1 MIKGIGIDLIEFT
14 RFSKVSEDFF
24 NQIFTSSEMESI
36 QKNTTFAGLK
46 FSVKE
51 AILKAL
57 GIGLYFGFFF
67 KNIEL
72 KNNGEVCVNEPL
84 PKIFSDD
91 KRYIHIGAGNSK
103 RYACGIA
110 IIEEKQE
117 VD

>member
-24 NQIFTSSEMESI
+24 NQIFTTNELELI
-36 QKNTTFAGLK
+36 QKNRISAGLK
-46 FSVKE
+46 FSIKE

-72 KNNGEVCVNEPL
+72 KSDEVSLTEPL
-84 PKIFSDD
+84 KKFFSDS
-91 KRYIHIGAGNSK
+91 KNYIHIGTGNSK
-103 RYACGIA
+103 KYACGIA